1 MKYITPIAAVLLVLM
16 TSFVTRPPKN
26 PFPEFAP
33 CAQPTPDKS
42 ILYLLEGDSM
52 SKVIYNCWAK
62 DPKWNGTSPK
72 IVWVKKKKM
81 EEIKKKYCSRPS
93 AKK

>member
-1 MKYITPIAAVLLVLM
+1 MKYITLIAAICLLFFPSM
-16 TSFVTRPPKN
+16 TIPPKTSSS
-26 PFPEFAP
+26 EFAP

-52 SKVIYNCWAK
+52 SKIIYNCWSK

-72 IVWVKKKKM
+72 IVWVKKKEM
-81 EEIKKKYCSRPS
+81 VEIKKKYCSRPS